1 MRDGSQTVLLPSVPR
16 YRTVSDLMTIDIRLG
31 RRWSAGDGAASDSV
45 CSSGDGNR
53 GPFDNV

>member
-1 MRDGSQTVLLPSVPR
+1 MMLLLSALCYQTA
-16 YRTVSDLMTIDIRLG
+16 SDLMTIDIRLG

-53 GPFDNV
+53 GPLTVCNGA